1 MSLQVVTLVLL
12 GWAALAQTVALVV
25 AVVLWLRR

>member
-1 MSLQVVTLVLL
+1 MSVQVVTLVLL
-12 GWAALAQTVALVV
+12 GWFAVAQTVALVA